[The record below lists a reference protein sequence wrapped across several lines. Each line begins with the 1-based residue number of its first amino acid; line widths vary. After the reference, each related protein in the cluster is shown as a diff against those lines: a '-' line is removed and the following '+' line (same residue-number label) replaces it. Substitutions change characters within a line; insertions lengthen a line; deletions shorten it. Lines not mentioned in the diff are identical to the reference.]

1 MERDAFLS
9 RVRTASAAAEPSLA
23 TSYQPGPL
31 LVELP
36 PVDLVTEFVE
46 QLEAVDGVA
55 HRAAETG
62 DIADIV
68 LGILRSYDA
77 ASFVAWDELAAPG
90 LVDGIESTGIV
101 RLPTS
106 LPDDPGERSTRQ
118 LAYMDL
124 TAGITGA
131 TAGLSISGSLV
142 LESGPGRPRM
152 ASLIPLVHIAL
163 LDTGRLHRSL
173 SHYVDANPN
182 AATASANLIVIT
194 GPSRTGDIEQ
204 HLNLG
209 VHGPKH
215 LHVVLFDS

>member
-1 MERDAFLS
+1 VDRDAFLS
-9 RVRTASAAAEPSLA
+9 RVRTASAAAEPSVA
-23 TSYQPGPL
+23 TSYKPGPL
-31 LVELP
+31 LVDLP
-36 PVDLVTEFVE
+36 QVDLVTEFVE

-55 HRAAETG
+55 HRAADTG
-62 DIADIV
+62 DIAGIV
-68 LGILRSYDA
+68 HEILRSYDT
-77 ASFVAWDELAAPG
+77 ASFVAWDELPVPG
-90 LVDGIESTGIV
+90 LSGTIESTGIE
-101 RLPTS
+101 RLSTA
-106 LPDDPGERSTRQ
+106 LPDDPAERSTRQ

-131 TAGLSISGSLV
+131 SAGLSISGSLV

-163 LDTGRLHRSL
+163 LDTALLYRSL

-182 AATASANLIVIT
+182 AAGASANLIVIT

-204 HLNLG
+204 QLNLG